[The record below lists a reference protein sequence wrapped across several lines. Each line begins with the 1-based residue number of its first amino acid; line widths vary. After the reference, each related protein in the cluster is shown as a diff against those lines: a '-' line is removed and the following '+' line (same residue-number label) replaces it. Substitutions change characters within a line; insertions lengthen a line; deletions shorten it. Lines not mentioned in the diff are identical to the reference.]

1 MYELHCATFCSHTE
15 YRKSNSSTP
24 CHLSVRHADSRV
36 KAARVESWLKNSQTP
51 LLSQETHEHSS
62 NDSTDSN
69 LSPHVHFAKETC
81 TQDLHSHTADSSS
94 LNGHKQYLL
103 HTGGAGEH
111 ESPGTEDTKSITSS
125 HTSGI
130 VTDLPNS
137 PKLSPACGCARCSN
151 TESVD
156 AGHGTLN
163 SCSHR
168 HHHHQREFYH
178 SGHCGSPS
186 LLGSPARTQPCKK
199 TTQSSTTSVTSSTL
213 CPSPIPSTTSYI
225 PDTVIDEPLDL
236 KESNPDLNA
245 DPSFTTTVGLPP
257 SMKPISGPFARYGL
271 ASPHKGPLSP
281 QDVRVVKG
289 RRGNIVISWTP
300 VRYVDRTQE
309 IMHST

>member
-1 MYELHCATFCSHTE
+1 M
-15 YRKSNSSTP
+15 
-24 CHLSVRHADSRV
+24 
-36 KAARVESWLKNSQTP
+36 ESWLKSSQTP
-51 LLSQETHEHSS
+51 ILSQDTHGHSS
-62 NDSTDSN
+62 SDSADSN
-69 LSPHVHFAKETC
+69 LSPHVHFAKETG
-81 TQDLHSHTADSSS
+81 TQDLDSHTAADSTT

-103 HTGGAGEH
+103 HTGSVGEH

-137 PKLSPACGCARCSN
+137 PKLSPACGCAQCSN

-156 AGHGTLN
+156 AGLGTLN
-163 SCSHR
+163 RCSHG
-168 HHHHQREFYH
+168 HHHHHREFCH
-178 SGHCGSPS
+178 GGHCRS
-186 LLGSPARTQPCKK
+186 QPCKK
-199 TTQSSTTSVTSSTL
+199 TTRSSATSVTSSTL

-225 PDTVIDEPLDL
+225 PDTVIDEPVDL
-236 KESNPDLNA
+236 KESNPDLKSNTSLA
-245 DPSFTTTVGLPP
+245 TSVGLPS

-289 RRGNIVISWTP
+289 HRGNIVVSWTP
-300 VRYVDRTQE
+300 VRYVDRIQE

>member
-1 MYELHCATFCSHTE
+1 M
-15 YRKSNSSTP
+15 
-24 CHLSVRHADSRV
+24 
-36 KAARVESWLKNSQTP
+36 ESWLKSSQTP
-51 LLSQETHEHSS
+51 LLSQVTHGRSS
-62 NDSTDSN
+62 IDSTDSN

-81 TQDLHSHTADSSS
+81 TQNLHSHTPDSSS
-94 LNGHKQYLL
+94 LDDGHKQYLL
-103 HTGGAGEH
+103 HTGGAG

-151 TESVD
+151 TGSVD

-163 SCSHR
+163 SYCHG
-168 HHHHQREFYH
+168 HHHHHPSEFCHGGH
-178 SGHCGSPS
+178 SGSPS
-186 LLGSPARTQPCKK
+186 LLGSPARSQPCKK

-225 PDTVIDEPLDL
+225 PDTVIDEPLDF
-236 KESNPDLNA
+236 KESNPDLNS
-245 DPSFTTTVGLPP
+245 DPSLTTSVGLPP

-271 ASPHKGPLSP
+271 ASPHNGPLSP

-289 RRGNIVISWTP
+289 RKGNIVVSWTP
-300 VRYVDRTQE
+300 VR
-309 IMHST
+309 

>member
-1 MYELHCATFCSHTE
+1 MIIYCILPLLYSHTE

-24 CHLSVRHADSRV
+24 CHLSVRQTDSRV
-36 KAARVESWLKNSQTP
+36 KAARVESWLKSSQTP
-51 LLSQETHEHSS
+51 LLSLDTHGHSP
-62 NDSTDSN
+62 TDSN
-69 LSPHVHFAKETC
+69 LLSPHVHFAKETC
-81 TQDLHSHTADSSS
+81 TQDLHSHTTDSST

-103 HTGGAGEH
+103 HTGSAGEQ

-156 AGHGTLN
+156 AGIGTLN
-163 SCSHR
+163 SYSHR
-168 HHHHQREFYH
+168 HHHHQREFCH
-178 SGHCGSPS
+178 GGHCGSPS
-186 LLGSPARTQPCKK
+186 LLGSTSTAARSQPCKK
-199 TTQSSTTSVTSSTL
+199 TTQSSATSVTSSTL
-213 CPSPIPSTTSYI
+213 CPSPIPSTASYI

-236 KESNPDLNA
+236 KDSNPDLKSDTSLA
-245 DPSFTTTVGLPP
+245 TSVRLPS

-289 RRGNIVISWTP
+289 RRGSIVISWTP
-300 VRYVDRTQE
+300 VRYVDRT
-309 IMHST
+309 